1 MSVRSGYCTCV
12 HTHGTIALD
21 KHATT
26 DTVASQ
32 HILLLSC
39 QWPMPFLW
47 YQSSLCSHVHI
58 LAGIEM
64 VMVTDLEL
72 GLEVA

>member
-32 HILLLSC
+32 HILLLWAKLSMGYAVSVVSE
-39 QWPMPFLW
+39 QLV
-47 YQSSLCSHVHI
+47 QSRAHPGWH
-58 LAGIEM
+58 
-64 VMVTDLEL
+64 
-72 GLEVA
+72 